1 MKSQAIGR
9 AGAAALL
16 SVWLAGCN
24 VGPNYKRP
32 QVAPPPAY
40 RGADNTVTDTVQT
53 ASLGDQK
60 WATVFQEPE
69 LQDLIQTALKN
80 NYDVQIA
87 AKRVLEQQAQV
98 KITRSNE
105 FPTLSV
111 GGTGV
116 GVDLSGAEA
125 KQFGIDNPLAEGD
138 FSLSAAWTPD
148 FWGQYRRATEGAR
161 AVLLQQVWAQRAVR
175 MSVVQQV
182 ATAYFTLRAL
192 DRQLEISKET
202 VKIRQQSVDLTKRLT
217 DGGSSPLSDL
227 RQAEESL
234 YTATSEIPQLEQ
246 QIQEEENAL
255 KLLLGQDP
263 GTVAHT
269 DPHALD
275 PVPEALPTGIPS
287 RLLEQRPDILEAE
300 EQLINANAQIGVA
313 KAQFF
318 PSLSISASA
327 GVGGDDWGNLFN
339 QSGKTIYG
347 LGSLTQPI
355 FEGGKLKGQLK
366 LAESTK
372 EEMVL
377 NYQKTIKGAFR
388 DVSNALITVNKT
400 KATRE
405 QQQRLV
411 ASAEDA
417 SRLARMRYQA
427 GATSYLEVLTTDAT
441 LYSAQLNLITAQQNE
456 ALSLVTLYNALGGGW
471 QE

>member
-1 MKSQAIGR
+1 MVS

-16 SVWLAGCN
+16 SVWLAGCM

-40 RGADNTVTDTVQT
+40 RGADNAVTDAAQT
-53 ASLGDQK
+53 ASVGDQN

-69 LQDLIQTALKN
+69 LQDLIRTALKN

-98 KITRSNE
+98 KITRAAE
-105 FPTLSV
+105 FPTLSG
-111 GGTGV
+111 GGTG
-116 GVDLSGAEA
+116 LGAELPNSLGN
-125 KQFGIDNPLAEGD
+125 QVGSNPLADGS
-138 FSLSAAWTPD
+138 FSFSAAWTPD

-161 AVLLQQVWAQRAVR
+161 ATLLQQVWAQRAVR

-182 ATAYFTLRAL
+182 ATAYFTIRAL
-192 DRQLEISKET
+192 DRQLEISQET

-255 KLLLGQDP
+255 RLLLGQDP

-275 PVPEALPTGIPS
+275 PVPQALPTGIPS
-287 RLLEQRPDILEAE
+287 QLLERRPDILEAE

-318 PSLSISASA
+318 PQLSISASA
-327 GVGGDDWGNLFN
+327 GLGGDEWSNLFDP
-339 QSGKTIYG
+339 GGHTVYG
-347 LGSLTQPI
+347 IGSLTQAI
-355 FEGGKLKGQLK
+355 FEGGKLKGQLN
-366 LAESTK
+366 LAKAQK

-400 KATRE
+400 RATRE
-405 QQQRLV
+405 QQERLV

-417 SRLARMRYQA
+417 SRLARMRYQG

-441 LYSAQLNLITAQQNE
+441 LYSAQLNLVTAQQNE
-456 ALSLVTLYNALGGGW
+456 ALSLVTLYDALGGGW